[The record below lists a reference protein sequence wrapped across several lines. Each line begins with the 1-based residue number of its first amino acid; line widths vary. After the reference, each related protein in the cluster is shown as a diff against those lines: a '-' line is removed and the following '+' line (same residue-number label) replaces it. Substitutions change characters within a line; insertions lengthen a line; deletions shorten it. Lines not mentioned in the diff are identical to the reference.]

1 MTVKVKLPDGGSDEF
16 MRFGDAY
23 VKNGDGSL
31 DVVRTGAEAAY
42 SYESGMWS
50 GVDGDEKKSKKRRF
64 FG

>member
-1 MTVKVKLPDGGSDEF
+1 

-31 DVVRTGAEAAY
+31 DVVRTGAKEAH
-42 SYESGMWS
+42 SYASGAWS
-50 GVDGDEKKSKKRRF
+50 GVDGDEKKSRKRRF